1 MTVHFDHN
9 TAVIRSLQGKDQFY
23 FGKHRSVIQNFH
35 IRKVTLILLCVK
47 SADISSDQT
56 AFRINPLP
64 YFGAFINRREERFQT
79 GFAHFNLCF
88 FIVKGGNTLSDFPF
102 DLKEIVFQTVRQFV
116 TFRIVR
122 VHNIAHPLCAYPGSS
137 GEQGLGQSRLLFV
150 RERFLFHRLKFC
162 QKTYQDSARMS
173 RQLHLHLLFCF
184 VIGYFNCR
192 KT

>member
-1 MTVHFDHN
+1 MPVHFHHN
-9 TAVIRSLQGKDQFY
+9 TAVIRSLQCKDQFY
-23 FGKHRSVIQNFH
+23 FDKHRSVIQNFH

-56 AFRINPLP
+56 AFRINTLP

-88 FIVKGGNTLSDFPF
+88 FIVEGGNALSDFPF

-122 VHNIAHPLCAYPGSS
+122 VHNITYRSAPTQAVLVNRVWDRAGCSSYVNVFSSIGSN
-137 GEQGLGQSRLLFV
+137 
-150 RERFLFHRLKFC
+150 
-162 QKTYQDSARMS
+162 SARKLI
-173 RQLHLHLLFCF
+173 RTPR
-184 VIGYFNCR
+184 G
-192 KT
+192 